1 MGFIAKILTAVLEY
15 IIAQAFALGAKQYQ
29 EIENDE
35 AIKKKSEQ
43 DSQALA
49 QATDQASRVAAL
61 KEITNDTF
69 DSTTKPK

>member
-49 QATDQASRVAAL
+49 SAKDTAGRVATLEKIA
-61 KEITNDTF
+61 NDTF
-69 DSTTKPK
+69 NPTIKPK